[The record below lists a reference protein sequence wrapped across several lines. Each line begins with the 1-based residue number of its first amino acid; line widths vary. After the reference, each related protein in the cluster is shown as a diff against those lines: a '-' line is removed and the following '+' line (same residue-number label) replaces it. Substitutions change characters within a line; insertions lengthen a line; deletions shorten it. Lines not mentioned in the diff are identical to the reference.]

1 MSFESDLIKQI
12 KEHEG
17 LVLKPYKCPAGKLT
31 IGYGH
36 NLEDNGLSQSACE
49 YILIE
54 DIEEAKKNLYAVF
67 TKDFFDT
74 LKDNQKIA
82 LIDMMFNLGLSR
94 FLTFKKFILAVK
106 SKDFIKA
113 SAEIINSRAYKQ
125 NKSRYK
131 KLSEQIKKLEN

>member
-12 KEHEG
+12 KKHEG
-17 LVLKPYKCPAGKLT
+17 LVLKPYKCPVGKLT

-36 NLEDNGLSQSACE
+36 NIEDNGLSKSACE

-54 DIEEAKKNLYAVF
+54 DIEEAKRNLYAIF
-67 TKDFFDT
+67 TRDFFNT

-106 SKDFIKA
+106 QRNFDRA
-113 SAEIINSRAYKQ
+113 SVEIIHSRAYQQ
-125 NKSRYK
+125 NRLRYK
-131 KLSEQIKKLEN
+131 KLSEQIKKL

>member
-36 NLEDNGLSQSACE
+36 NLEDNGLSKTACE
-49 YILIE
+49 FILHE
-54 DIEEAKKNLYAVF
+54 DIDEAIKNLYAVF
-67 TKDFFDT
+67 TRDFFNT

-82 LIDMMFNLGLSR
+82 LIDMMFNLGMSR

-106 SKDFIKA
+106 QRNFDRA
-113 SAEIINSRAYKQ
+113 SVEIIHSKAYTQAKR
-125 NKSRYK
+125 RYQL
-131 KLSEQIKKLEN
+131 LSEQILG

>member
-17 LVLKPYKCPAGKLT
+17 LVLKPYKCPVGKLT

-36 NLEDNGLSQSACE
+36 NLEDNGLSQSVCE

-82 LIDMMFNLGLSR
+82 LTDMMFNLGLSR

-106 SKDFIKA
+106 QRKFHRARVEMIHSK
-113 SAEIINSRAYKQ
+113 AYTQAKR
-125 NKSRYK
+125 RYQ
-131 KLSEQIKKLEN
+131 LLAEQILG

>member
-36 NLEDNGLSQSACE
+36 NLEDNGLTKTACE

-54 DIEEAKKNLYAVF
+54 DIEESKRNLYAIF

-106 SKDFIKA
+106 QKSFDRA
-113 SAEIINSRAYKQ
+113 SVEIIHSKAYTQAKR
-125 NKSRYK
+125 RYQ
-131 KLSEQIKKLEN
+131 LLAEQILG

>member
-1 MSFESDLIKQI
+1 MSFDKELLDQI

-17 LVLKPYKCPAGKLT
+17 LRLFPYKCPAGKLT

-36 NLEDNGLSQSACE
+36 NLQDNGLSKSACE
-49 YILIE
+49 YILFE
-54 DIEEAKKNLYAVF
+54 DIKEAKRNLYAVF

-74 LKDNQKIA
+74 LNDNQKIA

-106 SKDFIKA
+106 NKDFIKA
-113 SAEIINSRAYKQ
+113 SAEIINSKAYQQ

-131 KLSEQIKKLEN
+131 KLSEQIKMK

>member
-17 LVLKPYKCPAGKLT
+17 LVLKPYKCTANKLT

-36 NLEDNGLSQSACE
+36 NLEDNGLSKTACE
-49 YILIE
+49 FILFE
-54 DIEEAKKNLYAVF
+54 DIDEAKKNLYAVF
-67 TKDFFDT
+67 TRKFFEN
-74 LKDNQKIA
+74 LSNNQKIA

-94 FLTFKKFILAVK
+94 FLTFKKFIQAVK
-106 SKDFIKA
+106 NKDFIKA
-113 SAEIINSRAYKQ
+113 SAEIINSKAYQQ

-131 KLSEQIKKLEN
+131 KLSEQIKMK

>member
-17 LVLKPYKCPAGKLT
+17 LVLKPYKCPVGKLT

-36 NLEDNGLSQSACE
+36 NLQDNGLSKSACE

-54 DIEEAKKNLYAVF
+54 DIEEAKRNLYAIF
-67 TKDFFDT
+67 TKDFFNT
-74 LKDNQKIA
+74 LKDQQKIA
-82 LIDMMFNLGLSR
+82 LIDMMFNLGLSK

-106 SKDFIKA
+106 NKDFIKA
-113 SAEIINSRAYKQ
+113 SAEIVNSKAYQQ
-125 NKSRYK
+125 NKRRYK
-131 KLSEQIKKLEN
+131 KLSEQIKKL

>member
-17 LVLKPYKCPAGKLT
+17 LVLKPYKCPVGKLT

-36 NLEDNGLSQSACE
+36 NLEDNGLSQSVCE

-67 TKDFFDT
+67 TKDFFNT
-74 LKDNQKIA
+74 LNDDQKIA

-106 SKDFIKA
+106 QRNFDRA
-113 SAEIINSRAYKQ
+113 SVEIIHSKAYTQAKR
-125 NKSRYK
+125 RYQ
-131 KLSEQIKKLEN
+131 LLAEQILG

>member
-17 LVLKPYKCPAGKLT
+17 LRLKPYKCSAGKLT

-36 NLEDNGLSQSACE
+36 NLEDNGLSQSVCE

-67 TKDFFDT
+67 TKDFFDD
-74 LKDNQKIA
+74 LNDKQKIA

-106 SKDFIKA
+106 QQNSERA
-113 SAEIINSRAYKQ
+113 SVEIIHSKAYTQAKR
-125 NKSRYK
+125 RYQ
-131 KLSEQIKKLEN
+131 LLAEQILG

>member
-1 MSFESDLIKQI
+1 MSFESDLIEQI
-12 KEHEG
+12 KKHEG
-17 LVLKPYKCPAGKLT
+17 LVLKPYKCPVGKLT

-67 TKDFFDT
+67 TKDFFNS

-106 SKDFIKA
+106 NKDFIKA
-113 SAEIINSRAYKQ
+113 SAEIINSRAYQK

-131 KLSEQIKKLEN
+131 KLSEQIKKL

>member
-17 LVLKPYKCPAGKLT
+17 LVLKPYKCTANKLT

-36 NLEDNGLSQSACE
+36 NLEDNGLSKTACE
-49 YILIE
+49 FILFE
-54 DIEEAKKNLYAVF
+54 DIDEAKKNLYAVF
-67 TKDFFDT
+67 TRKFFES
-74 LKDNQKIA
+74 LSNNQKIA

-94 FLTFKKFILAVK
+94 FLTFKKFIQAVK
-106 SKDFIKA
+106 NKDFIKA
-113 SAEIINSRAYKQ
+113 SAEIINSKAYQQ

-131 KLSEQIKKLEN
+131 KLSEQIKKL